1 MSDANNRWATLM
13 TNLESVV
20 DAAMAM
26 RDAGDM
32 TEKDYQRFN
41 GSIWELEEYARHIG
55 DDE

>member
-1 MSDANNRWATLM
+1 MSDANNRWSQLM
-13 TNLESVV
+13 ANLESVV